1 MTANP
6 VLSGCF
12 HCEEYGH
19 RIAECPHLIPPGSEK
34 EHKRRIAEY
43 RRRFD
48 YEEIGPRC
56 KTRLIEVE
64 NRLWADVQRKVK
76 AK

>member
-1 MTANP
+1 MISP

-19 RIAECPHLIPPGSEK
+19 RIAQCPRLVPPADRK
-34 EHKRRIAEY
+34 EHEQRIAEY
-43 RRRFD
+43 KRRFD
-48 YEEIGPRC
+48 YEEIGPKL
-56 KTRLIEVE
+56 KTRLIEKE
-64 NRLWADVQRKVK
+64 NALWADVQRKVK